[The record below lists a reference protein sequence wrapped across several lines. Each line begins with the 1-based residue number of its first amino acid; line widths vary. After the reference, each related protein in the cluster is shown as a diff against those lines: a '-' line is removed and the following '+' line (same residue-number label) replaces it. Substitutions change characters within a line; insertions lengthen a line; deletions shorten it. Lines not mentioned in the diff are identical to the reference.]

1 MLLDY
6 NEKILC
12 PSEVQVESEEIS
24 ACSPFTPEAASVCLT
39 YSLIIIKRL
48 IILVRQSLADWLNF
62 PACSV

>member
-39 YSLIIIKRL
+39 YSLIIIHTTVPA
-48 IILVRQSLADWLNF
+48 IGIMAGNCNF
-62 PACSV
+62 KQN